1 MNGRNDGIGIL
12 RRAAAI
18 ETATATPDGAEMT
31 TTTIVQRGNPPD
43 ETGAAHPVTD
53 IRDDGST
60 MTTMTIDTT
69 EIETIKIAS
78 AVAIETVTATET
90 ETETGVTDTE
100 TTSGT
105 AARDTRR
112 RKSRAG
118 TDEIAIGTVAVTG
131 IVTHIGDGGMMIGD

>member
-1 MNGRNDGIGIL
+1 MSGGNDGIGIL

-31 TTTIVQRGNPPD
+31 TTTIVQRGNLPD

-60 MTTMTIDTT
+60 MTTMTIDIT

-90 ETETGVTDTE
+90 ETGVTDTE

-105 AARDTRR
+105 AARDTR